1 MLVCAQ
7 CGVQITA
14 ANGRRQHHPNKHGE
28 RALRRTCRPC
38 QLYQMR
44 MLARL
49 RKRLEP
55 PALWTPCDC
64 CGRVVHRLELD
75 HDHRTGA
82 HRGWCCGACNK
93 GIGLLQDS
101 LEGVLTAAAYLS
113 RVQGA
118 AEQI

>member
-1 MLVCAQ
+1 MLACAE

-14 ANGRRQHHPNKHGE
+14 ANGRRQHRPNKHGE

-44 MLARL
+44 
-49 RKRLEP
+49 LEP
-55 PALWTPCDC
+55 PASWTPCDC

-82 HRGWCCGACNK
+82 LRGWCCGACNR

-101 LEGVLTAAAYLS
+101 LEGVLTAAAYLT

>member
-1 MLVCAQ
+1 MLACAE
-7 CGVQITA
+7 CGVLITA
-14 ANGRRQHHPNKHGE
+14 ANERRRPYVNKHGE
-28 RALRRTCRPC
+28 RALFKTCRAC

-44 MLARL
+44 IRGRL
-49 RKRLEP
+49 RRRLEP
-55 PALWTPCDC
+55 PASWTPCDC

-82 HRGWCCGACNK
+82 HRGWCCGSCNK

-101 LEGVLTAAAYLS
+101 LEGVLAAAAYLS